1 MNTETTTENERYSC
15 DNWDPEVQVKH
26 QGKHSSLRRKVLT
39 RGIIRIKMPCLVEK
53 ITSKLRR
60 GLEVRITGADGE
72 DAIRFFPLAGTD
84 CKSMFPKAQA
94 MGDFAKC
101 LGDKRLTVVSGHDR
115 RKLDDDEIGSK
126 IAAQK
131 ERYVEEY
138 ERTHADRPSVP
149 PDTVVTCPN
158 CGTEFRVGRQL
169 AA

>member
-1 MNTETTTENERYSC
+1 MNKETTTENERYGC
-15 DNWDPEVQVKH
+15 DNWDPEVRVKRH
-26 QGKHSSLRRKVLT
+26 GKHPSLQRKVLT
-39 RGIIRIKMPCLVEK
+39 RGIVRIERPRLLEL
-53 ITSKLRR
+53 ITEKLRK
-60 GLEVRITGADGE
+60 GLEVRITGVDGG

-101 LGDKRLTVVSGHDR
+101 LGDKRLTVVTGSDR
-115 RKLDDDEIGSK
+115 RELDDVEIGRK

-138 ERTHADRPSVP
+138 ERTHADRPSVT